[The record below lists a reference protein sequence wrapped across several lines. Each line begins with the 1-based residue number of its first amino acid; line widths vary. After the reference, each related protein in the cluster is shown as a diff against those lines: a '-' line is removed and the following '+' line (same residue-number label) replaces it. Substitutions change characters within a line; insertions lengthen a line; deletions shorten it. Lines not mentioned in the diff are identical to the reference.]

1 VKPELLIGLAAA
13 TIVTGMAGCSNGNTA
28 SGPSSAI
35 SSSATTNPSTVSTT
49 SPAAAG
55 PAQVTIGGQPQ
66 NVSGLVVCSTNDGK
80 FSIAVGDMATGIIVG
95 LEPDASVVH
104 NAGLGTVDGVVMSFT
119 EGVPGENASAT
130 KTGNAYQITGTA
142 SGVDSAGRQVTKP
155 FEVDVTCP

>member
-1 VKPELLIGLAAA
+1 MKRELLIGLAAA
-13 TIVTGMAGCSNGNTA
+13 TIVTGIAGCSNGNTA
-28 SGPSSAI
+28 SGPSSAT
-35 SSSATTNPSTVSTT
+35 SSSATTNPSTVSTS

-66 NVSGLVVCSTNDGK
+66 NVRGLVVCSTNDGK

-130 KTGNAYQITGTA
+130 KTGDAYQITGTA